1 MISEI
6 VFKHRIWDIFLLVF
20 KLFWAT
26 FSVVF
31 GHKNGS
37 RPESRICEKPLFSLV
52 KVRFFKGSAVEFS
65 NQNR

>member
-6 VFKHRIWDIFLLVF
+6 VFENRIWDVFLLVF
-20 KLFWAT
+20 KLFWVT
-26 FSVVF
+26 FSVVS

-37 RPESRICEKPLFSLV
+37 RPESRICDKPWFSLV
-52 KVRFFKGSAVEFS
+52 KVRSFKGSAVEFS

>member
-1 MISEI
+1 MITEI
-6 VFKHRIWDIFLLVF
+6 VFKNRIGDVFLLFF

-65 NQNR
+65 NQHR